1 MKQQVC
7 KLWFAGIINT
17 KTQRIRLLEH
27 FQTLN
32 SFMRTRRMQAYPL
45 QILLYGERSPRV
57 STLVRESIRGRR
69 FHPCDNLLC

>member
-45 QILLYGERSPRV
+45 QILLYGECSP
-57 STLVRESIRGRR
+57 
-69 FHPCDNLLC
+69 